1 MYKILVVDDD
11 PNIRIGLS
19 RMIQNAYPDTVITD
33 TAENGRIAF
42 DQAVKF
48 HFDAIITDIKMPVW
62 GGLELLTHL
71 KEEYVI
77 PPTLVLSGYDDYNL
91 VRSSLK
97 LGAIDYLLKP
107 VNEGLLL
114 NALDSVFKSLE
125 INSLNP
131 PSIEADLKN
140 QILLEGFFGSAPVDE
155 EKEAFL
161 THSHIT
167 RDTLCRVLYVD
178 MSHGLYSRKKI
189 IRNFIETRFESC
201 FPPSSSYCP
210 VYGEIGQYWILLL
223 FELAENARCAALT
236 AAFLKQLEDEGLF
249 VSASLSPLPLSDLSF
264 LKAECLRGFERYF
277 FDLPYT
283 CLLYTSPSPRD

>member
-201 FPPSSSYCP
+201 FPTVRYT
-210 VYGEIGQYWILLL
+210 V
-223 FELAENARCAALT
+223 R
-236 AAFLKQLEDEGLF
+236 
-249 VSASLSPLPLSDLSF
+249 SASTGFCCSLSWQKTPDARHLQPHF
-264 LKAECLRGFERYF
+264 
-277 FDLPYT
+277 
-283 CLLYTSPSPRD
+283 

>member
-42 DQAVKF
+42 DQVVKF
-48 HFDAIITDIKMPVW
+48 HFDAVITDIKMPVW

-114 NALDSVFKSLE
+114 NALDSIFKSLE

-131 PSIEADLKN
+131 PALEADLKN

-161 THSHIT
+161 TRSHIT
-167 RDTLCRVLYVD
+167 RDTPCRVL
-178 MSHGLYSRKKI
+178 
-189 IRNFIETRFESC
+189 
-201 FPPSSSYCP
+201 
-210 VYGEIGQYWILLL
+210 
-223 FELAENARCAALT
+223 
-236 AAFLKQLEDEGLF
+236 
-249 VSASLSPLPLSDLSF
+249 
-264 LKAECLRGFERYF
+264 
-277 FDLPYT
+277 
-283 CLLYTSPSPRD
+283 